1 MPFYFIQYKFPLNA
15 DLQNH
20 WSAAE
25 NRQQPSAEALKT
37 ETKIYT
43 TTSKSLEAEDICDF
57 QSHSRLLGH
66 NKNLFMQL
74 YYFLRIGKGIHKKR
88 LDAADE
94 ILNFA
99 HSVITI
105 VIISHP
111 FELLTLWVCL
121 NLENTIP
128 ICRALTLTRSQRTCM
143 YKFVTFGTDH
153 FSIRFHNSSNHPRT
167 QSQLISLL
175 PSYIYIYM

>member
-1 MPFYFIQYKFPLNA
+1 MKIANSP
-15 DLQNH
+15 
-20 WSAAE
+20 
-25 NRQQPSAEALKT
+25 QQKLSKQKQKYTQQHPSA
-37 ETKIYT
+37 
-43 TTSKSLEAEDICDF
+43 
-57 QSHSRLLGH
+57 SRLRTFAISSRIHALGH
-66 NKNLFMQL
+66 NKNLYMQL

-128 ICRALTLTRSQRTCM
+128 ICRALTLTRSQRTCI

-153 FSIRFHNSSNHPRT
+153 FSIRFIILVIILAHNHN
-167 QSQLISLL
+167 
-175 PSYIYIYM
+175 